1 MVSNACFESLQETGV
16 PPHKMTMCRRQ
27 IVIIVRNNAQLMN
40 GKRVVVDH
48 VGTRPFQVV
57 DPRVYAEATTYV
69 CPVPC

>member
-40 GKRVVVDH
+40 G
-48 VGTRPFQVV
+48 
-57 DPRVYAEATTYV
+57 
-69 CPVPC
+69 